1 MLFYLCYL
9 AAEGVHKVIGNTFY
23 KNTGGSLRY
32 STVGEKN
39 PGIVL
44 TGMCVLYYVL
54 LYHII
59 LYHIIYLFVLLNFN
73 TYTIGFV
80 LKLSENFEFLGQLD
94 PLTCITLLRMND

>member
-1 MLFYLCYL
+1 MISVIYLCCL

-44 TGMCVLYYVL
+44 TGMYVFYCIMLYYIVLYC
-54 LYHII
+54 II
-59 LYHIIYLFVLLNFN
+59 LYLCVILNFN

-94 PLTCITLLRMND
+94 PLTCISFL